1 MKNLVLT
8 FVSVGIFTTAF
19 SQSAD
24 SAAHYFNKGV
34 EEKNARR
41 YMVAYQ
47 QLQRAIQYKP
57 DVAEYQK
64 EAGLVALELRKYDQA
79 RVHFEQVYKLKNDD
93 AAALEQLAKLNFNL
107 RRFPQAIQYAEKMKQ
122 KNINGYNFILGKSYY
137 EEENY
142 GEAYKYLQAAAKED
156 PNNAEIPYLIAR
168 SFVDMSNYKVAVQ
181 FYDQAIAKD
190 STKAQWIYEAGLTY
204 FAIPNAKK
212 AIEYFELAIAKGY
225 KTTNDVLENLS
236 AAYIQAGQPQKGIDL
251 MKKLLEKKPADMAI
265 LWNLAQAHYKT
276 NKYDEAIEYWDRMLY
291 YDKANAKPLYMI
303 GLCYLKKGDKAK
315 GEQLCDKA
323 IEMDPS
329 LRELKQKKE
338 MPQM

>member
-8 FVSVGIFTTAF
+8 FISVGIFTTAF

-47 QLQRAIQYKP
+47 QLQKAVQYKP
-57 DVAEYQK
+57 EVAEYQK
-64 EAGLVALELRKYDQA
+64 EAGFVALELRKYDQA

-93 AAALEQLAKLNFNL
+93 AAALEQLAKLNFSL
-107 RRFPQAIQYAEKMKQ
+107 RRYPQAIQYAEQMKQ
-122 KNINGYNFILGKSYY
+122 KNINGYNFILGKSHY
-137 EEENY
+137 EQENY

-168 SFVDMSNYKVAVQ
+168 SFVDMSNYKVAAQ
-181 FYDQAIAKD
+181 FFDEAIAKD
-190 STKAQWIYEAGLTY
+190 TSKTNWIYEAGLTY

-212 AIEYFELAIAKGY
+212 AVEYFERAIAKGY

-236 AAYIQAGQPQKGIDL
+236 NAYLQAGQPQKGIDL
-251 MKKLLEKKPADMAI
+251 MKNLLEKKPADMAL

-276 NKYDEAIEYWDRMLY
+276 GKYDDAITYWDRMLY
-291 YDKANAKPLYMI
+291 FDKDNAKPLYMI
-303 GLCYLKKGDKAK
+303 GICYQKKGDKAK

-323 IEMDPS
+323 IQMDPS
-329 LRELKQKKE
+329 LQSLKQKKE